1 MGPAPRRRFST
12 RRTPTIF
19 PNHFFF
25 RAYALY
31 FAFVFP
37 QYYFLFRSLT
47 GAPLP
52 TPSSWARATSGAVSR
67 TLDQLSRRHKSVG
80 HRPLLRPNVAILYS
94 SYPRTLLPFAL
105 QRYWFKRQQPRQCFT
120 AMGIFLPLFHNIIK
134 RKNILIDCTRVLI
147 LAAKTSTR

>member
-1 MGPAPRRRFST
+1 MGPAPRRPIST

-19 PNHFFF
+19 PNHFFPRLRALF
-25 RAYALY
+25 RIC
-31 FAFVFP
+31 FP

-67 TLDQLSRRHKSVG
+67 TLDRLSRRHKSVG

-94 SYPRTLLPFAL
+94 SYPRTLLSFAL

-120 AMGIFLPLFHNIIK
+120 AMGIFLRLFHNIIK
-134 RKNILIDCTRVLI
+134 RKNILIDCTRMLI
-147 LAAKTSTR
+147 LAAKS